1 MGIAA
6 KILLPVLAM
15 IVSVSA
21 FAADVGT
28 LRVARPS
35 VVAVAPGVA
44 AAPGQTVVIEQASPI
59 MPAPVVRYGCSRV
72 WRCDSLICEW
82 RRGCWGI
89 YGYMEGPYYTLA
101 LAKRQW
107 ERHGWPMPAE
117 RRTRVSVSK

>member
-6 KILLPVLAM
+6 KMLLLMLGV
-15 IVSVSA
+15 IVGPASA
-21 FAADVGT
+21 FAADAGT
-28 LRVARPS
+28 VRVVRGPVAS
-35 VVAVAPGVA
+35 VVGVAPQ
-44 AAPGQTVVIEQASPI
+44 QTVVIEHASPI

-89 YGYMEGPYYTLA
+89 YGYMEGPYHTLA

-107 ERHGWPMPAE
+107 ERHGWPMAAE
-117 RRTRVSVSK
+117 RRTRFSLSK

>member
-1 MGIAA
+1 MRIAYLTA
-6 KILLPVLAM
+6 VLIALAA
-15 IVSVSA
+15 VAAPAPSY
-21 FAADVGT
+21 AADST
-28 LRVARPS
+28 PIRITRAPA
-35 VVAVAPGVA
+35 VAVAPA
-44 AAPGQTVVIEQASPI
+44 SAETIVIEQASPI

-107 ERHGWPMPAE
+107 ERHGWPMPREQRAGY
-117 RRTRVSVSK
+117 SISK